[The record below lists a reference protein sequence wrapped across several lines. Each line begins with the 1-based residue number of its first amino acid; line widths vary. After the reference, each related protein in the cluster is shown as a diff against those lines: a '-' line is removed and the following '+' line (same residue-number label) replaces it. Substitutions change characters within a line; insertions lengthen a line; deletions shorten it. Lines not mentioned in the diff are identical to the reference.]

1 MLTEKLYLTVATLQF
16 PPLALGA
23 EKIEFEIQALLQGQK
38 GPKVILH
45 CAVRTP
51 YFFHFN

>member
-16 PPLALGA
+16 PPLGA